1 MNHSI
6 KLAANTTRNS
16 SHQVQPLVIISSLVV
31 WDTKSKQTKHL
42 LTNHRMEV
50 RHRFKDMLITLN
62 DELLIIDSEFK
73 IKHMCKHSVTY
84 NIRLKNIQLR
94 TVYETDTSS

>member
-1 MNHSI
+1 
-6 KLAANTTRNS
+6 
-16 SHQVQPLVIISSLVV
+16 
-31 WDTKSKQTKHL
+31 
-42 LTNHRMEV
+42 MEV

-94 TVYETDTSS
+94 TVYETDMSS